1 MYTLAN
7 AAFGRRIILSSS
19 KRFVY
24 THLFRLLSGLHNLK
38 IIKINASVSTT
49 VCCQN
54 QYQTF
59 KFNRGVYLLD
69 FSNISKFIRAESL
82 PSKPRWNELNKCFRR
97 LQSVSLLGSFELRSS
112 VVSVLPSVTIGTSL
126 SKGFLCYPY
135 FWTEECIPDLFG
147 SLHGFPRYCSTSEC
161 EPNLHTAS
169 VWLTQSINAHLCSK
183 IRALHAF
190 LSFCCVFFRN
200 FP

>member
-1 MYTLAN
+1 MLCKTRYMLFT
-7 AAFGRRIILSSS
+7 SSVMCDYCYPGGLNV
-19 KRFVY
+19 RFSWSAIWGS
-24 THLFRLLSGLHNLK
+24 REGGGGL
-38 IIKINASVSTT
+38 
-49 VCCQN
+49 
-54 QYQTF
+54 
-59 KFNRGVYLLD
+59 YLLG
-69 FSNISKFIRAESL
+69 FSNISKVMSAESL

-169 VWLTQSINAHLCSK
+169 VWLIQSINALLCSK
-183 IRALHAF
+183 IRVLHAF
-190 LSFCCVFFRN
+190 LSFCSVFFRN